1 MKTSIAVLALIAA
14 AAAYAQA
21 PGMTPEMQQRMQD
34 MQQNMGQMQK
44 CFASIDQK
52 ALEGLQ
58 VRAKEMEAEVK
69 RLCAAGERDAA
80 QRQAIA
86 YGIEMSKH
94 PELVK
99 MRKCGEGMPGMP
111 VPGQFFPKDQAE
123 QEARKHIC
131 D

>member
-1 MKTSIAVLALIAA
+1 MKTLIAVLALSLAA
-14 AAAYAQA
+14 PLSAQE

-34 MQQNMGQMQK
+34 MQKNMGAMQK

-52 ALEGLQ
+52 ALEKLQ

-80 QRQAIA
+80 QSKAMA
-86 YGIEMSKH
+86 YGLEMSRD
-94 PELVK
+94 PELQK
-99 MRKCGEGMPGMP
+99 MRKCGEGFMAMPL
-111 VPGQFFPKDQAE
+111 PGQFFPKDE
-123 QEARKHIC
+123 QEQASRQHIC